1 MLKHL
6 LTLLLLLPLQAFGNK
21 MSNKIRILILF
32 LVCILA
38 TVIYAANIW
47 VGCDAEPADK
57 NNSTSVNYTYI
68 YNEASTVTG
77 NVTRIQCWSN
87 SSSNTT
93 MDFAVFSKSG
103 NDFTDVQYREG
114 LTVLD
119 YGSLTD
125 LTSPSD
131 FAAIPISSGQY
142 IGFYL
147 ADSKTM
153 NKSTNESGPG
163 EWYDQGDQIGN
174 GTASTFTEYAVGTDD
189 IQIRAYVTES
199 APEAAGQVII
209 IQ

>member
-1 MLKHL
+1 
-6 LTLLLLLPLQAFGNK
+6 
-21 MSNKIRILILF
+21 MSNKICILILF

-38 TVIYAANIW
+38 TAIYAANIW

-57 NNSTSVNYTYI
+57 ANASGAGYTYV

-87 SSSNTT
+87 SSSAVT

-114 LTVLD
+114 LTILD

-153 NKSTNESGPG
+153 NKSTDESGPG

-174 GTASTFTEYAVGTDD
+174 GTASTFIEYAVGTDD
-189 IQIRAYVTES
+189 IQIRAYVTEEL
-199 APEAAGQVII
+199 EAAGQVIMI
-209 IQ
+209 TQ

>member
-6 LTLLLLLPLQAFGNK
+6 LTLLLL
-21 MSNKIRILILF
+21 MLF
-32 LVCILA
+32 LVCILV
-38 TVIYAANIW
+38 TVIYAADIW

-57 NNSTSVNYTYI
+57 AAATSLDYTYV

-87 SSSNTT
+87 SSINAN

-125 LTSPSD
+125 LTSPGD

-147 ADSKTM
+147 ASPKTM

-163 EWYDQGDQIGN
+163 EWYDQDDQIGN

-189 IQIRAYVTES
+189 IQIRVYVTES
-199 APEAAGQVII
+199 APEAAGAII
-209 IQ
+209 FINQ